1 MFLKQRV
8 LENQIIGYPSQNL
21 YRLVLSGRSA
31 LQAKPGQF
39 VHLKVT
45 ESSDPLL
52 RRPISI
58 AGIDREKEQ
67 LTLYYRVAGRGTQLL
82 TNIKEN
88 DYLSVLGPLGTG
100 FTVPEEGTLLL
111 AAGGI
116 GIFPLCSLM
125 QAAAGK
131 KVNIKLFWGAENK
144 VFLESAGL
152 AQILDQGISVQTS
165 TMDGSLGSKGLVTNI
180 LKAYLASTS
189 VSGPREKG
197 LLRAA
202 ACGPRGMLKAVS
214 EICHQEGLIL
224 EVSLEERMA
233 CGLGACLG
241 CVCTVKD
248 KEGRIRRKRVCKEG
262 PVLDSREVVWDACE

>member
-1 MFLKQRV
+1 MLQKHRV
-8 LENQIIGYPSQNL
+8 LENRLIGHPSQNL
-21 YRLVLSGRSA
+21 YRLVLSGQSA
-31 LQAKPGQF
+31 LHAKPGQF
-39 VHLKVT
+39 MHLKVT

-58 AGIDREKEQ
+58 AGIDRQKEE
-67 LTLYYRVAGRGTQLL
+67 LTLYYRVAGRGTRLL

-88 DYLSVLGPLGTG
+88 DCLSVLGPLGNG
-100 FTVPEEGTLLL
+100 FTVPEEGTFLLV
-111 AAGGI
+111 AGGI
-116 GIFPLCSLM
+116 GIFPLFSLI
-125 QAAAGK
+125 QAAMINNVK
-131 KVNIKLFWGAENK
+131 IKLFWGAENK

-152 AQILDQGISVQTS
+152 AQILDQGIAVQLS
-165 TMDGSLGSKGLVTNI
+165 TMDGSLGSKGLVTDI
-180 LKAYLASTS
+180 FRAYLASTFA
-189 VSGPREKG
+189 SGPKEKG
-197 LLRAA
+197 ILRAA

-214 EICHQEGLIL
+214 EICRQEGLFL

-248 KEGRIRRKRVCKEG
+248 KEGRIGRKRVCKEG